1 MKKILQLVGLGCL
14 LPMFLASASLAETVV
29 EKVARTGFL
38 TVGTRFDA
46 IPYSYVND
54 KGELVGYSM
63 DVLERIRKRLETRL
77 GRPVTLQMIEANQP
91 GEKINLI
98 RSGEIDIACST
109 AFTWER
115 AKVVDFSISYS
126 ISGIRILAK
135 KGSNLSTPQ
144 SLIGK
149 RIALVPTSAAVDV
162 IKLVQP
168 QATIVTTYSTVE
180 EAIEA
185 LKTGKIDA
193 IAGDSISLAGTI
205 LRDNPKI
212 YEIVPEEALANFG
225 IACMVPENNSTF
237 LDDVN
242 YAIVKMMQDY
252 ITNDT
257 ATVSQIDRWFGSQG
271 MVPIP
276 PELLKGFFAFKVI
289 EHAQINPQEAK

>member
-1 MKKILQLVGLGCL
+1 MKKILQLVGLGCI
-14 LPMFLASASLAETVV
+14 LPMFLASPSLAETVV

-46 IPYSYVND
+46 IPYSYIDD

-149 RIALVPTSAAVDV
+149 RIALVPTSVAVDV

-168 QATIVTTYSTVE
+168 QATIVATYSTVE

>member
-1 MKKILQLVGLGCL
+1 MKKILQLVGLGCI
-14 LPMFLASASLAETVV
+14 LPMFLASPSLAETVV

-77 GRPVTLQMIEANQP
+77 GRPVTLQMVEANQP

-180 EAIEA
+180 EALEA

>member
-1 MKKILQLVGLGCL
+1 MKKILQLVGLGCI

-98 RSGEIDIACST
+98 RSGDIDIACST

-168 QATIVTTYSTVE
+168 QAKIVTTYSTVE
-180 EAIEA
+180 EALEA

-193 IAGDSISLAGTI
+193 IAGDGISLAGTI
-205 LRDNPKI
+205 LRDNPQA

>member
-1 MKKILQLVGLGCL
+1 MKKILQLAGISCL
-14 LPMFLASASLAETVV
+14 LPLLLTSPSLAETVV

-46 IPYSYVND
+46 IPYSYVNE

-98 RSGEIDIACST
+98 RSGDIDIACST

-168 QATIVTTYSTVE
+168 QATIVTTYSTIE

>member
-1 MKKILQLVGLGCL
+1 MKKILQLAGISCL
-14 LPMFLASASLAETVV
+14 LPLLLTSPSLAETVV

-46 IPYSYVND
+46 IPYSYIDD

-149 RIALVPTSAAVDV
+149 RIALIPTSAAVDV

-276 PELLKGFFAFKVI
+276 PELLKGFFAFKII

>member
-46 IPYSYVND
+46 IPYSYIDD

-77 GRPVTLQMIEANQP
+77 GRPVTLQMVEANQP

-115 AKVVDFSISYS
+115 AKVVDFSTSYS
-126 ISGIRILAK
+126 ISGIRILAR

-149 RIALVPTSAAVDV
+149 RIALVPTSTAVDV

-168 QATIVTTYSTVE
+168 RATIVTTYSTVE

-193 IAGDSISLAGTI
+193 IAGDGISLAGTI

>member
-1 MKKILQLVGLGCL
+1 MKKILQLAGISCL
-14 LPMFLASASLAETVV
+14 LPLLLTSPSLAETVV

-46 IPYSYVND
+46 IPYSYVNE

-252 ITNDT
+252 ISEDA

>member
-46 IPYSYVND
+46 IPYSYVNE

-77 GRPVTLQMIEANQP
+77 GRPVTLQMVEANQP

-98 RSGEIDIACST
+98 RSGDIDIACST

-193 IAGDSISLAGTI
+193 IAGDSISLAGTM
-205 LRDNPKI
+205 LRDNPQA

>member
-1 MKKILQLVGLGCL
+1 MKKILQLVGLGCI

-46 IPYSYVND
+46 IPYSYIND

-115 AKVVDFSISYS
+115 AKVVDFSTSYS
-126 ISGIRILAK
+126 ISGIRILAR

-193 IAGDSISLAGTI
+193 IAGDGISLAGTI

>member
-46 IPYSYVND
+46 IPYSYIND

-91 GEKINLI
+91 GETINLI
-98 RSGEIDIACST
+98 RSGDIDIACST

-115 AKVVDFSISYS
+115 AKVVDFSTSYS

-168 QATIVTTYSTVE
+168 QAKIVTTYSTVE
-180 EAIEA
+180 EALEA

-193 IAGDSISLAGTI
+193 IAGDGISLAGTI
-205 LRDNPKI
+205 LRDNPQA

-242 YAIVKMMQDY
+242 YAILKMMQDY

-271 MVPIP
+271 IVPMP